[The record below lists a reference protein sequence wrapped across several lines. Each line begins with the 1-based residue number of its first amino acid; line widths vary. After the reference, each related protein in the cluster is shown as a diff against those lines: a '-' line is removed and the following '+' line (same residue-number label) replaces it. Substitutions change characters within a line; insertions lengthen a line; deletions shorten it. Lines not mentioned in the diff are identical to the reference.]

1 MKELGIA
8 RTDFT
13 ILRTPA
19 DLDRYVKEAYSLIAA
34 DQAMRKNARLHKEPY
49 KAFLEEVLP
58 FSHFCTWKYTECR
71 DVLCALTS
79 DTSRHGTPG
88 QDASVRDPISGEE
101 HSVELTWPV
110 DGSHM
115 FRQALQMNEQGHTEF
130 EIYDYDDVSRQ
141 KEAVERTLAIAKKKC
156 LRDYRSQGGSTIIF
170 IFDRSLFWDDNPK
183 HIDLLN
189 SMRKGLSSMPFLVD
203 EVLLMLVFGDQKQ
216 IIRVESTEH
225 VASVDASHH

>member
-79 DTSRHGTPG
+79 DTSRHAPCGRI
-88 QDASVRDPISGEE
+88 V
-101 HSVELTWPV
+101 
-110 DGSHM
+110 
-115 FRQALQMNEQGHTEF
+115 
-130 EIYDYDDVSRQ
+130 
-141 KEAVERTLAIAKKKC
+141 
-156 LRDYRSQGGSTIIF
+156 
-170 IFDRSLFWDDNPK
+170 
-183 HIDLLN
+183 
-189 SMRKGLSSMPFLVD
+189 
-203 EVLLMLVFGDQKQ
+203 
-216 IIRVESTEH
+216 
-225 VASVDASHH
+225 VA